1 MINRAKIVLF
11 AVLSFVLTFYTFGAT
26 YAADSSVLSK
36 TKVAAQEG
44 RVINSEFGINS
55 NENKILKAYGK
66 PDTENEEAILDY
78 LSSRQLAFS
87 LNKKKVNAIYTIA
100 KEYQGLT
107 SDEVEKELDK
117 PHCAEGGFGKVY
129 WSYHLGK
136 YLLTFQF
143 RNDGVRPIEQVKV
156 EKDRTCNEVK

>member
-1 MINRAKIVLF
+1 MLNRAKIVLF

-26 YAADSSVLSK
+26 YAADNSVLSK

-55 NENKILKAYGK
+55 NKNKILKAYGK
-66 PDTENEEAILDY
+66 PDKENEAILDY

-107 SDEVEKELDK
+107 SDEVEKELGK
-117 PHCAEGGFGKVY
+117 PNCAEGGFGKVY

-143 RNDGVRPIEQVKV
+143 RNEEVRTIEQVMV
-156 EKDRTCNEVK
+156 EKDRTCNEIK